1 MTRYIERETMNS
13 KRVLMATVALILA
26 LGLPAG
32 AGEFFFRDG
41 DTVVVMGDSITEQ
54 HLYSNY
60 LEAWTLTR
68 FPAWK
73 ITFHNV
79 GIGGDSSRGG
89 NGRFV
94 RDVAAYKPTTL
105 TVDFGMNDGGYR
117 AFDQSLFDNY
127 MAGLAGIAKQ
137 AKEAKLR
144 VAWITPSP
152 VEKNEDGAAIEGYNR
167 TLERFSKGV
176 EKVAAENG
184 GVFVDQFHPCVA
196 VEDRARAAKP
206 SNRMGG
212 GDAVHFGPPGQAVM
226 ASAILKGLSF
236 PTLVAAV
243 EIDASGKV
251 CKSDNCKVIEA
262 AATSGGVKFTQ
273 LDKALPF
280 FPAEAAAILTW
291 SPILEEM
298 NQYTLKVT
306 GLAEGKYDVQL
317 GGKTVAQYTNRQ
329 LAAGVNLA
337 QAALKAG
344 PVADQVQ
351 AIWNAIKEKNQFNH
365 DRIYRGLILNNSADK
380 AKIELLRA
388 EVAKRDAEIQ
398 KLRLIAPHTVEIL
411 PTK

>member
-1 MTRYIERETMNS
+1 MNS
-13 KRVLMATVALILA
+13 KRTLMATVVLILA

-60 LEAWTLTR
+60 LEAWTLMR

-73 ITFHNV
+73 IAFHNV
-79 GIGGDSSRGG
+79 GIGGDTSRGG

-94 RDVAAYKPTTL
+94 RDVTAYEPTAL

-117 AFDQSLFDNY
+117 AFDRSLFDNY

-137 AKEAKLR
+137 AKGAKLR

-152 VEKNEDGAAIEGYNR
+152 VEKNEDGTAIEGYNR

-176 EKVAAENG
+176 AKVAVENG
-184 GVFVDQFHPCVA
+184 GVFVDQLHPCVV
-196 VEDRARAAKP
+196 VEDKARAAKP

-226 ASAILKGLSF
+226 ASAILKGLGF
-236 PTLVAAV
+236 PALVAAV

-262 AATSGGVKFTQ
+262 TAASGGVKFTQ

-280 FPAEAAAILTW
+280 FPTEAAAILTW
-291 SPILEEM
+291 SPIMEDM

-306 GLAEGKYDVQL
+306 GLAEGKYDVRL
-317 GGKTVAQYTNRQ
+317 GGKTVAQYTNLQ

-337 QAALKAG
+337 AAALKAG

-365 DRIYRGLILNNSADK
+365 DQIYRGLILSNSTDMV
-380 AKIELLRA
+380 KIESLRA

-398 KLRLIAPHTVEIL
+398 KLRVISPHTVEIL
-411 PTK
+411 PAK

>member
-1 MTRYIERETMNS
+1 MNS
-13 KRVLMATVALILA
+13 KRGLVALAALALILA
-26 LGLPAG
+26 LGMPAG

-41 DTVVVMGDSITEQ
+41 DKVVVMGDSITEQ

-79 GIGGDSSRGG
+79 GIGGDTSRGG
-89 NGRFV
+89 NGRFA
-94 RDVAAYKPTTL
+94 RDVAAYNPTAL
-105 TVDFGMNDGGYR
+105 TVDFGMNDGAYR
-117 AFDQSLFDNY
+117 PFDQAIFSNY
-127 MAGLAGIAKQ
+127 MAGLTGIAKQ

-152 VEKNEDGAAIEGYNR
+152 VEKKEDGAAIEGYNR
-167 TLERFSKGV
+167 TLERFSEGV
-176 EKVAAENG
+176 EKMAAEND
-184 GVFVDQFHPCVA
+184 GVFADQFHPCVA
-196 VEDRARAAKP
+196 VEDKARAAKP

-212 GDAVHFGPPGQAVM
+212 GDAVHFGPPGHTVM

-243 EIDASGKV
+243 EIDASGAV
-251 CKSDNCKVIEA
+251 RSSDNCKVIDATA
-262 AATSGGVKFTQ
+262 ASNGVKFTQ

-280 FPAEAAAILTW
+280 FPSEAAAILKW

-317 GGKTVAQYTNRQ
+317 GGKTVAQYTNLQ

-337 QAALKAG
+337 ATALKAG

-351 AIWNAIKEKNQFNH
+351 AIWNAIKKKNQFNH
-365 DRIYRGLILNNSADK
+365 DRIYRGLILNNSTDK
-380 AKIELLRA
+380 ATIESLRA
-388 EVAKRDAEIQ
+388 EVAKKDAEIQ
-398 KLRLIAPHTVEIL
+398 TLRVISPHTVEIL
-411 PTK
+411 SAK